1 MAVVVVAMSSWMV
14 DRDDFYDRRPIFMIG
29 EHERTNLK
37 LPYMTVAELM
47 IDTLLRI
54 FK

>member
-29 EHERTNLK
+29 G
-37 LPYMTVAELM
+37 A
-47 IDTLLRI
+47 
-54 FK
+54 